1 MIFRLR
7 GGSVLLPAG
16 LMISVIAAMLGLGQ
30 AAVAQPVENWR
41 IPEADLPR
49 ILLSDAER
57 ERARSSLVGIVTGA
71 PGGVYA
77 QLGNDLMRLLN
88 DRGQQTL
95 RVAPILGQGSVNNL
109 ADLRHLPRVDF
120 GIVQSDVLE
129 VYERTEAGRE
139 LRSSIRYV
147 TRLHNE
153 FLHILSRRDIV
164 GDEPASVCKLAN
176 RRINVA
182 GVRSGT
188 AITVRTVL
196 NGILGLG
203 MSLDS
208 SDSTEE
214 GIEQLRAGRVDSVAF
229 VVGKPAPIF
238 KQQDRRDFM
247 ESRFVFV
254 SVPIALLQEGCGRR
268 PASELSGRS
277 PYEAAQIIEADYP
290 GLVAQDRPV
299 ETIAI
304 PAVLA
309 AYAWPSSSGR
319 SQAASEFVRR
329 FFALATDPR
338 NGLGRPNGG
347 FSPQWCGI
355 DLARDV
361 KNWKRYEAAEVMLR
375 EHSGASFVI
384 RCGGARL
391 ASCSDPNLLQTEF
404 AAWYARQFP
413 SQSAS
418 GASYISAYEA
428 YRRDNC
434 G

>member
-1 MIFRLR
+1 MYFRRLGRR
-7 GGSVLLPAG
+7 GFSSANII
-16 LMISVIAAMLGLGQ
+16 ISVVAMLGLGRT
-30 AAVAQPVENWR
+30 ALAQPAENWR

-49 ILLSDAER
+49 ILLSDIER
-57 ERARSSLVGIVTGA
+57 ERARNNLVGIVTGA
-71 PGGVYA
+71 PSGVYA
-77 QLGNDLMRLLN
+77 QLGNDMMRLLN
-88 DRGQQTL
+88 DRVQQTL

-139 LRSSIRYV
+139 LRNSMRYV
-147 TRLHNE
+147 SRLHTE

-164 GDEPASVCKLAN
+164 GDETASVCRLSN

-182 GVRSGT
+182 GARSGT
-188 AITVRTVL
+188 ALTVRTVL

-214 GIEQLRAGRVDSVAF
+214 GIEQLSSGRVDAVAF

-238 KQQDRRDFM
+238 KQMDRRKFM

-254 SVPIALLQEGCGRR
+254 SVPLALLQEGCGQR
-268 PASELSGRS
+268 PAPDLPGRS
-277 PYEAAQIIEADYP
+277 PYEAGQIVEADYP
-290 GLVAQDRPV
+290 GLVAPDRPI
-299 ETIAI
+299 ETIGV
-304 PAVLA
+304 PALLA
-309 AYAWPSSSGR
+309 AYAWPATSGR
-319 SQAASEFVRR
+319 SQAASEFVKR
-329 FFALATDPR
+329 FFALAADPQ
-338 NGLGRPNGG
+338 NGLGRANGG

-361 KNWKRYEAAEVMLR
+361 RNWKRYEAAEAVLR
-375 EHSGASFVI
+375 ERKGTSFVI

-391 ASCSDPNLLQTEF
+391 ALCNDPNLLQTEF
-404 AAWYARQFP
+404 ASWYAREFP
-413 SQSAS
+413 TRSAS
-418 GASYISAYEA
+418 GASYIGAYESF
-428 YRRDNC
+428 RRDNC